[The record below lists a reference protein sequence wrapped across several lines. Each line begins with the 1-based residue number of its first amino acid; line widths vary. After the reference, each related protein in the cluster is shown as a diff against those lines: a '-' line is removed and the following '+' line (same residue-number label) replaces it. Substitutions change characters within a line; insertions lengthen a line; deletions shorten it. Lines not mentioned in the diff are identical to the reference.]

1 MKTRSI
7 VYWATTGLVAL
18 SFVFGGIT
26 DLAKGE
32 DMVKGMAHLGYPAYL
47 LTLLGIWKVLGA
59 IALVAPGTARLKEF
73 AYAGILFDL
82 TGASFS
88 HAASGDPAANVITP
102 LVILGLA
109 AVSYVFRPASRT
121 LGAPILAPK
130 GEGVV
135 VAARPVSV
143 Q

>member
-7 VYWATTGLVAL
+7 VYWVTTGLVAL

-59 IALVAPGTARLKEF
+59 IALVAPGTGRLKEF

-82 TGASFS
+82 TGAAFS
-88 HAASGDPAANVITP
+88 HAASGDPPANTITP
-102 LVILGLA
+102 LVILAIA
-109 AVSYVFRPASRT
+109 AVSYVFRPASRS
-121 LGAPILAPK
+121 LGAPVLAPK
-130 GEGVV
+130 GAEPV
-135 VAARPVSV
+135 VAGRPATA